1 MLTGLCRLMQIVTRH
16 LHNAT
21 LCMQTLFDVTGGT
34 QYASLAISDCHI
46 ETLISTLVDDIN
58 TKLVFWFRFCSI
70 LSLAN
75 YVISETEPG
84 DTR

>member
-1 MLTGLCRLMQIVTRH
+1 MQIVTRH

-46 ETLISTLVDDIN
+46 ETLISALVDNIN
-58 TKLVFWFRFCSI
+58 TNLVIWFRFCRI

-75 YVISETEPG
+75 YVISGTEPG
-84 DTR
+84 YTR